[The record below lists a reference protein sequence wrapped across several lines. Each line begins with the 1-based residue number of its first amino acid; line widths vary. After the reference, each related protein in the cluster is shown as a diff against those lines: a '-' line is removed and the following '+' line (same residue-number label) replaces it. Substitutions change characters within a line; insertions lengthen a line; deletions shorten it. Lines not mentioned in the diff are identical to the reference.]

1 MKTETTSIHGGHA
14 VDPATGAV
22 ASPIHLS
29 TTFERGPDGEYPL
42 GYYYSRSANP
52 NRQALEE
59 SLSALEGGAAAA
71 AFASGSMAMMAILQA
86 LSPADHVIAPQ
97 DIYYGIR
104 RIIQEIFLP
113 WGLEVTF
120 VDMTRT
126 EEVARAVQDNTRL
139 LIVETPSNPLLKIT
153 DLRAISAIARQNG
166 AFLACDN
173 TIATPVLQRPLDLGA
188 DFAVHAT
195 TKYLS
200 GHSDVVGGMV
210 VTREENQ
217 LFERIRLVQTVGG
230 AIPSPFDC
238 WLALRGIQ
246 TLPLRMKAIAEN
258 GLAIARFLADHPAV
272 ENVLYPGLKNN
283 PYHQRA
289 SGQMAG
295 FGGLMSILVRGDR
308 ERAMATTARVKLFT
322 RATSFGGPH
331 SLIEHRASMES
342 PGTTT
347 PENLLRLSIGLEN
360 ADDLIAD
367 LAQALDDG

>member
-1 MKTETTSIHGGHA
+1 MKTETISVRGGQDI
-14 VDPATGAV
+14 DPTTGAV
-22 ASPIHLS
+22 TPPIHLS
-29 TTFERGPDGEYPL
+29 TTFERDPDGEYPL

-52 NRQALEE
+52 NRSGLERA
-59 SLSALEGGAAAA
+59 LSALEGGSAAA

-86 LSPADHVIAPQ
+86 LLPGDHVIAPL

-104 RIIQEIFLP
+104 RIIQEIFMP

-120 VDMTRT
+120 VDMTR
-126 EEVARAVQDNTRL
+126 EVSVAQAMQENTRL

-153 DLRAISAIARQNG
+153 DLPAISAIARKNG

-173 TIATPVLQRPLDLGA
+173 TIATPILQRPLDLGA
-188 DFAVHAT
+188 DFVVHAT

-210 VTREENQ
+210 VTRDENR

-230 AIPSPFDC
+230 AVPSPFDC
-238 WLALRGIQ
+238 WLALRGIH
-246 TLPLRMKAIAEN
+246 TLPYRMRAISEN
-258 GLAIARFLADHPAV
+258 GLVIARFLADHPAV
-272 ENVLYPGLKNN
+272 EQVLYPGLEDN
-283 PYHQRA
+283 PYHRRA
-289 SGQMAG
+289 SRQMTG

-308 ERAMATTARVKLFT
+308 ERAMAVAAGVKLFT
-322 RATSFGGPH
+322 RATSFGGSH

-360 ADDLIAD
+360 AKDLIAD